1 MSTKKETPVLRIN
14 PMCNDCALLG
24 RGCEG
29 TFSTVWTGCVYHITK
44 AEEIAAAKN
53 REVPNV

>member
-1 MSTKKETPVLRIN
+1 MFKKLVYKIAAIN

-24 RGCEG
+24 RGCAG

-53 REVPNV
+53 REVLNV

>member
-1 MSTKKETPVLRIN
+1 MSTKKETPGLRIN

-29 TFSTVWTGCVYHITK
+29 TFSTV
-44 AEEIAAAKN
+44 
-53 REVPNV
+53 

>member
-1 MSTKKETPVLRIN
+1 MSTKKETPELRIN
-14 PMCNDCALLG
+14 PMCSDCTLLG

-44 AEEIAAAKN
+44 AEEIAAAKK
-53 REVPNV
+53 